1 MDKKA
6 WNVNFF
12 VFLCY
17 KTASLALYKKE
28 HAVKNEQK
36 LDFR

>member
-1 MDKKA
+1 MMDKKA

-17 KTASLALYKKE
+17 KTNVSALYKKE
-28 HAVKNEQK
+28 HVRK
-36 LDFR
+36 